1 MRRNHGLLVL
11 LVTIL
16 VLLIGCTGAAGLP
29 DDGSRLAGVPAAT
42 DAPAQDPTSAD
53 DAAGE
58 VRGPNDAPVLPG
70 EQLIVYTGRLDLEV
84 TDLAASVSQA
94 GQIVNGFGGHI
105 ASSEAS
111 NTDNSQSASVTYR
124 IPAPRWAETVA
135 ALRAIGARIVN
146 ESTESEDVTAQV
158 VDLDARIANLQ
169 ATESAL
175 QGIMVQATTITDV
188 LKVQDELTA
197 VRGDIESL
205 TAQRDLLANRAALS
219 TLTVTFNVPVAAAS
233 VASTGWSLGT
243 EIDNAV
249 AALVR
254 LGQGFASL
262 VVWLAIVVLPV
273 MLPLAAIVLLG
284 VWLRRRWQ
292 AGHPE
297 APIV

>member
-11 LVTIL
+11 LGTIPI
-16 VLLIGCTGAAGLP
+16 LLIGCAGAASLP
-29 DDGSRLAGVPAAT
+29 DDGTRMAGVPAAS
-42 DAPAQDPTSAD
+42 DAAAQEPPSAE
-53 DAAGE
+53 AAGE

-84 TDLAASVSQA
+84 TDLATSVTQA
-94 GQIVNGFGGHI
+94 EQIVNGFGGHI
-105 ASSEAS
+105 ASSQAS

-124 IPAPRWAETVA
+124 IPAPRWAEAVA
-135 ALRAIGARIVN
+135 ALRAVGTRIVN

-205 TAQRDLLANRAALS
+205 TAQRDLLASRAALS
-219 TLTVTFNVPVAAAS
+219 TLTVTYNVPVAAAS
-233 VASTGWSLGT
+233 AASTGWSLGT

-254 LGQGFASL
+254 VSQGFASL

-273 MLPLAAIVLLG
+273 ILPLAAIVLLA

-292 AGHPE
+292 AGHSE